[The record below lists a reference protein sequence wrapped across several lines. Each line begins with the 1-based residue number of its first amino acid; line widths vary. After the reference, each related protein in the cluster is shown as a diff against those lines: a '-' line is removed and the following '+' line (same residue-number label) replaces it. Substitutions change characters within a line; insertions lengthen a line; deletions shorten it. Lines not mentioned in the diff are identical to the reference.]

1 MPGSAA
7 CGVLKDAKIISRHR
21 TLALV
26 SFQVFIN
33 LSKLVTSW
41 WPWPREA
48 YPVGRPRGTHAD
60 PIRVSLIHDETSLWP
75 TVNTAGNRK
84 LRGERDARLIIRERL
99 SARTEALK
107 RAAKQKKQFE
117 IADNPAGRVLKVSAG
132 RIMKRTLPSGDK
144 SVCGGV

>member
-1 MPGSAA
+1 M
-7 CGVLKDAKIISRHR
+7 
-21 TLALV
+21 
-26 SFQVFIN
+26 
-33 LSKLVTSW
+33 
-41 WPWPREA
+41 
-48 YPVGRPRGTHAD
+48 
-60 PIRVSLIHDETSLWP
+60 SLIHDETSLWP